1 MSAMGN
7 GQQPMP
13 VTNLGFKIKKRNQ
26 KSLYSLFL
34 YIHVYTQVYN
44 YMHTYTIHSVTSIH
58 AHQSVI
64 QSMDKIEVACS
75 MYSTTIW
82 LKCYSKLLL
91 KGSSLQQHMQ
101 KIHGFVQLALLV
113 VEAQEP

>member
-1 MSAMGN
+1 
-7 GQQPMP
+7 
-13 VTNLGFKIKKRNQ
+13 
-26 KSLYSLFL
+26 
-34 YIHVYTQVYN
+34 
-44 YMHTYTIHSVTSIH
+44 
-58 AHQSVI
+58 
-64 QSMDKIEVACS
+64 MDKIEVACS

-82 LKCYSKLLL
+82 LKCYSKLSL